1 MGISFSQAQVLGF
14 PSNEFVQ
21 LLICGHECICLRVGF
36 KKWNIILLCSI
47 VIGTR
52 YVMSHYVD
60 TSALLWRSLASDANK
75 VLWSDTGKDYTVE
88 ELKSE
93 LQASNTFI
101 QRLLSTIKKLE
112 LSERQGI

>member
-1 MGISFSQAQVLGF
+1 
-14 PSNEFVQ
+14 
-21 LLICGHECICLRVGF
+21 
-36 KKWNIILLCSI
+36 
-47 VIGTR
+47 
-52 YVMSHYVD
+52 MSHHVD

-75 VLWSDTGKDYTVE
+75 VLWSDTGKDYTIE

-93 LQASNTFI
+93 LQASNRFI

>member
-1 MGISFSQAQVLGF
+1 MEYKLYY
-14 PSNEFVQ
+14 
-21 LLICGHECICLRVGF
+21 
-36 KKWNIILLCSI
+36 IILLCSI

-52 YVMSHYVD
+52 YVMSHHVD

-93 LQASNTFI
+93 LQASNRFI

>member
-1 MGISFSQAQVLGF
+1 MEYKLYY
-14 PSNEFVQ
+14 
-21 LLICGHECICLRVGF
+21 
-36 KKWNIILLCSI
+36 IILLCSI

-52 YVMSHYVD
+52 YVMSHHVD

-93 LQASNTFI
+93 LQASNRFI

-112 LSERQGI
+112 LSERQGV